1 MKKLLVLIAI
11 ITFCEFTFSQ
21 LDNKLMCR
29 VNKIQGKEV
38 YVMCEPVRE
47 YDVVDK
53 VNSTVAQLLGVA
65 PTLSNM
71 VNTLVDKAV
80 NKEQK
85 GKVKPFDAI
94 VTTDGNNAIL
104 IKFRD
109 ENTDKK
115 CIATASKIQG
125 KEVYILSEP
134 LRDYSSVDKV
144 NSAFAQ
150 IIGIDPTI
158 DNMVKTMVDKA
169 VNKEVDGKVGKFDAV
184 LTSDGDVA
192 ILVKFNYIK

>member
-192 ILVKFNYIK
+192 ILVKFN

>member
-1 MKKLLVLIAI
+1 
-11 ITFCEFTFSQ
+11 
-21 LDNKLMCR
+21 

-192 ILVKFNYIK
+192 ILVKFN